1 MKKKLYP
8 KGHPVSNVRCTGMYK
23 VSLIIS
29 LCMLLLGLAAC
40 GEDPKTVDYNGTS
53 YEELKSTSENLAS
66 NLTGLSDDQIDEAM
80 QYYEQYG
87 DTVIVGLMTQ
97 WKELKADLGEFVSL
111 GDFTVD
117 KSGKTLTTAQI
128 MDFTG
133 RDITLT
139 CVYNYLDMQVTSV
152 TLDENYSL
160 GEKMQKAAMNT
171 LMGLGTVFGILILIS
186 LIIYGFKIIPYLQEK
201 AKAKNAPAPE
211 SAPVPAPAVSAPVV
225 PAEEPQQDD
234 TELIA
239 VIAAAIAAS
248 EGTLAADGFVV
259 RSIKRR
265 K

>member
-211 SAPVPAPAVSAPVV
+211 PAPAPAVSAPVV